1 MEEATPACRKFSWP
15 TAVQK
20 FGLRLVSEE
29 SSTKPSLLF
38 LCHRIPFPP
47 NKGDKIRSYHLLRYL
62 STHYRVF
69 LGAFVDD
76 PQDWVYAD
84 KLEEL
89 CEEVQLVKL
98 NPKLAR
104 IKSLLAFCRAQA
116 LSLPYYS
123 SWKMSRWVKRL
134 QSTND
139 IQRVV
144 IYSAVMAQY
153 VIGEEYGAS
162 KKIADMVDVDSEKW
176 REYSQQKPFP
186 MSWVYHREAKRLLN
200 FEAHVADCFNYS
212 LFVSTAEADKF
223 KELAPD
229 VATRVSSYSNGVDT
243 DYFCPQHSFSSPYKD
258 KEFVLVFTGAM
269 DYWPNIDAVNWF
281 AREVFPA
288 VLASNPQTRFYIV
301 GSNPAPQVRKL
312 AGLSGVVVTGRVED
326 IRPYLAYAVA
336 AIAPMRI
343 ARGIQNKVLEAMAMA
358 CPVIVSEAGIEGIG
372 AIDGEDVLVA
382 RQTSDYGRYID
393 NVLSKKYKT
402 LGSSARRRVI
412 QDFSWENNLPL
423 VGRLLENKST

>member
-1 MEEATPACRKFSWP
+1 MSVEPSA
-15 TAVQK
+15 
-20 FGLRLVSEE
+20 
-29 SSTKPSLLF
+29 KPNLLF

-62 STHYRVF
+62 SAHYRVY

-84 KLEEL
+84 KLDEL
-89 CEEVQLVKL
+89 CEEVHLVKL
-98 NPKLAR
+98 NPKFAR
-104 IKSLLAFCRAQA
+104 IKSLLAFCKAQA

-134 QSTND
+134 QSKND
-139 IQRVV
+139 MQRVV

-153 VIGEEYGAS
+153 VTGAEYSAS

-176 REYSQQKPFP
+176 REYSQQKTFP
-186 MSWVYHREAKRLLN
+186 MSWVYHREAKYLLK
-200 FEAHVADCFNYS
+200 FESHVAESFNYS

-223 KELAPD
+223 KELAPS
-229 VATRVSSYSNGVDT
+229 VAARVGSYSNGVDT
-243 DYFCPQHSFSSPYKD
+243 DYFCPQQDFSSPYKD
-258 KEFVLVFTGAM
+258 NECVLVFTGAM
-269 DYWPNIDAVNWF
+269 DYWPNIDAVSWF

-301 GSNPAPQVRKL
+301 GSNPAPQVHKL
-312 AGLSGVVVTGRVED
+312 ADLPGVVVTGRVED
-326 IRPYLAYAVA
+326 IRPYLAHAAV

-358 CPVIVSEAGIEGIG
+358 RPVIVSEAGIEGID
-372 AIDGEDVLVA
+372 AIHGEDVLVA
-382 RQTSDYGRYID
+382 SQTSDYGRYID
-393 NVLSKKYKT
+393 NVLTQKYKT
-402 LGSSARRRVI
+402 LGYSARRRVI

-423 VGRLLENKST
+423 VGQLLEKKLT

>member
-1 MEEATPACRKFSWP
+1 MS
-15 TAVQK
+15 V
-20 FGLRLVSEE
+20 E
-29 SSTKPSLLF
+29 SSAKPSLLF

-62 STHYRVF
+62 SVHYRVY

-76 PQDWVYAD
+76 PQDWGYAD

-89 CEEVQLVKL
+89 CEEVLLVKL
-98 NPKLAR
+98 NPKFAR
-104 IKSLLAFCRAQA
+104 IKSLLALFTGQA

-123 SWKMSRWVKRL
+123 SRKMSCWVKKL
-134 QSTND
+134 QCKHD
-139 IQRVV
+139 MQRVV
-144 IYSAVMAQY
+144 VYSAVMAQY
-153 VIGEEYGAS
+153 VTGTEYSAS

-176 REYSQQKPFP
+176 REYSLHKSFP
-186 MSWVYHREAKRLLN
+186 MSWVYHREAKRLLK
-200 FEAHVADCFNYS
+200 FESHVAESFNYS

-223 KELAPD
+223 KELAPVMAD
-229 VATRVSSYSNGVDT
+229 RVGSYSNGVDT
-243 DYFCPQHSFSSPYKD
+243 DYFCPQQNLPSPYKD
-258 KEFVLVFTGAM
+258 NECVLVFTGAM

-312 AGLSGVVVTGRVED
+312 ADLPGVVVTGRVED
-326 IRPYLAYAVA
+326 IRLYLAHAAV

-358 CPVIVSEAGIEGIG
+358 RPVIVSEAGIEGIG
-372 AIDGEDVLVA
+372 AIHDEDVLVA
-382 RQTSDYGRYID
+382 SHTSDYGRYIN
-393 NVLSKKYKT
+393 NVLTQKYKT
-402 LGSSARRRVI
+402 LGYSARRRVM

-423 VGRLLENKST
+423 VGQLLENKST

>member
-1 MEEATPACRKFSWP
+1 MS
-15 TAVQK
+15 V
-20 FGLRLVSEE
+20 E
-29 SSTKPSLLF
+29 SSDKPSLLF

-62 STHYRVF
+62 SAHYRVY

-89 CEEVQLVKL
+89 CEEVHLVKL
-98 NPKLAR
+98 EPKFAR
-104 IKSLLAFCRAQA
+104 IKSLWAFCNAQA

-134 QSTND
+134 QSKND
-139 IQRVV
+139 IRRVM

-153 VIGEEYGAS
+153 VTGAEYSAS

-176 REYSQQKPFP
+176 REYSRQKSFP

-200 FEAHVADCFNYS
+200 FEAHVAESFNYS
-212 LFVSTAEADKF
+212 LFVSSAEADKF
-223 KELAPD
+223 KELAPG
-229 VATRVSSYSNGVDT
+229 VAARVGSYSNGVDT
-243 DYFCPQHSFSSPYKD
+243 NYFCPQQDFPSPYKNG
-258 KEFVLVFTGAM
+258 ECVLVFTGAM

-281 AREVFPA
+281 ARVVFPA

-301 GSNPAPQVRKL
+301 GSNPAAQVRKL
-312 AGLSGVVVTGRVED
+312 EDLPGVVVTGRVED
-326 IRPYLAYAVA
+326 IRPYLAHAAV

-358 CPVIVSEAGIEGIG
+358 RPIIVSEAGIEGID
-372 AIDGEDVLVA
+372 AIHGEDVLVA
-382 RQTSDYGRYID
+382 SQTSDYARYIE
-393 NVLSKKYKT
+393 NVLAHKYKT
-402 LGSSARRRVI
+402 LGYSARRRVI

-423 VGRLLENKST
+423 VGQLLEKKST